1 MSVVWA
7 ASCDH
12 NFGGM
17 LENSFE
23 HSEIRIAFQQAA
35 SEVLQKMHIRKKN
48 EQKFTFKRNFVANGL
63 SIGLPQSSWLC
74 GKRSKR
80 GHPQFAAQILMT
92 SELRRASVFP
102 RISRINT
109 DSK

>member
-7 ASCDH
+7 ASCDR

-35 SEVLQKMHIRKKN
+35 SEVLQKMHKYKKN
-48 EQKFTFKRNFVANGL
+48 RGKFTFSAIFRVFG
-63 SIGLPQSSWLC
+63 
-74 GKRSKR
+74 
-80 GHPQFAAQILMT
+80 
-92 SELRRASVFP
+92 LRRVAVASVFP
-102 RISRINT
+102 RISRIPT
-109 DSK
+109 DNK